1 MPRMTVELSD
11 ELYRALKET
20 AARRD
25 VSMRAIIEE
34 SLEIAGVKTTED
46 ARELVD
52 KARRQAA
59 LEEEEALEVAVSE
72 TQKERRGDS

>member
-34 SLEIAGVKTTED
+34 SLEFAGVKTTED